1 MPLLLLFPAVVLVAN
16 GGSGND
22 DDTPLEVLWLKDNTI
37 TDSSP
42 ATIATKNS
50 KDLHQ
55 KYTREQNAERRTN
68 VVIVSILSYYYYVH
82 SLLAWYNAMALLCM
96 YYTSVFFYSD
106 VREWFDWFWF
116 WSYFLTVYLFWNK
129 VSKNNRNHHI
139 ILLFFV
145 SQNTQMT
152 HIQID
157 FNYASLQFLH
167 DDTSQ
172 TTR

>member
-1 MPLLLLFPAVVLVAN
+1 MWE
-16 GGSGND
+16 ND
-22 DDTPLEVLWLKDNTI
+22 LIDFDF
-37 TDSSP
+37 
-42 ATIATKNS
+42 
-50 KDLHQ
+50 DL
-55 KYTREQNAERRTN
+55 T
-68 VVIVSILSYYYYVH
+68 
-82 SLLAWYNAMALLCM
+82 
-96 YYTSVFFYSD
+96 F
-106 VREWFDWFWF
+106 
-116 WSYFLTVYLFWNK
+116 TVYLFWNK